1 MTDYAKRIQEFL
13 NLGNT
18 INLDVI
24 INKTCENIAGAM
36 KSLFPVGYPFN
47 NNLLIDL
54 KPKKLEDIEFS
65 NNDKYLLRLEFTTIK
80 SFGIKNSK
88 KTDGKTGNPTIKNTP
103 GTPTKD
109 NVIEDPAKNN
119 TAKNP
124 VTDNVSGNPT
134 IKNTAENPANTT
146 ENFLT
151 ISIINEETDD
161 PIFKCMLDNDNEVV
175 DNFVSPYSEDL
186 NNLLLIINNNKSLN
200 NWLHLVSEPLDKMLD
215 ENLSVAKS
223 LSKWAEDIVLLSEE
237 NIQNAMDFIR
247 NHPWEY
253 NKYLPED
260 VNKLIADLKIAK
272 DNEDFAKM
280 KKIEECIN
288 QTGFIF
294 VPAIYRE
301 LEEKERVEFN
311 KGKKTLVQIFE
322 EWVNKEISD
331 KEAKDLYNQ
340 LKIYRVKTDKDD
352 DYSYTAGDDNAWL
365 DIKARYLGKMD
376 NLRERAIAFKM
387 AIGIIPHYKV
397 EEDLEIYY
405 NS

>member
-1 MTDYAKRIQEFL
+1 
-13 NLGNT
+13 
-18 INLDVI
+18 
-24 INKTCENIAGAM
+24 M

-223 LSKWAEDIVLLSEE
+223 LSKWAENVVLLEEE
-237 NIQNAMDFIR
+237 NIKNAADFIR
-247 NHPWEY
+247 KHPWKY
-253 NKYLPED
+253 NKYLPEN
-260 VNKLIADLKIAK
+260 VNKLIADLKVAK
-272 DNEDFAKM
+272 DNEDFAEM
-280 KKIEECIN
+280 KEIEDSIN
-288 QTGFIF
+288 QTGFIV
-294 VPAIYRE
+294 VPALYHE
-301 LEEKERVEFN
+301 LEEKERIEFN

-322 EWVNKEISD
+322 MWVNKEISD

-340 LKIYRVKTDKDD
+340 LKIYRVKVDKYGD

-365 DIKARYLGKMD
+365 DIRAKYLGKMD
-376 NLRERAIAFKM
+376 GLRNKTIAFKM
-387 AIGIIPHYKV
+387 AIGVIPRFKA
-397 EEDLEIYY
+397 EEGLEIYY